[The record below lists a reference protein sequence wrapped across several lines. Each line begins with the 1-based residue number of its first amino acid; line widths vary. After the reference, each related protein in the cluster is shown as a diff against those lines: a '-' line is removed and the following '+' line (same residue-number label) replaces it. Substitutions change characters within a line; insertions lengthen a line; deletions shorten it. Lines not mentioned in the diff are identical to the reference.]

1 MEHWKTPPTPWI
13 FKLTGSSDNLSLLLL
28 LLRELTLKIPPWRP
42 HPVSSHV
49 WFCVLY
55 TIFYFE
61 NAGAAHVPC
70 VPLANCG
77 GTDGLLMFAEHTHT
91 HTNRPPILVAFA
103 SAWLP
108 QHSNTTLSG
117 NIWQPLFVAE
127 WCHQQEYILCG
138 IPELELRLAPFR
150 IPTWWSVA
158 APPHVIWIFEQVS
171 GVCKTS
177 LECS

>member
-91 HTNRPPILVAFA
+91 HTYEQA
-103 SAWLP
+103 SDSCCFCICMATSTQQHHTFWQHLATTFCCWVVPSTRIHPMWNTRAWAKVGSFSDS
-108 QHSNTTLSG
+108 HMM
-117 NIWQPLFVAE
+117 I
-127 WCHQQEYILCG
+127 CG
-138 IPELELRLAPFR
+138 C
-150 IPTWWSVA
+150 S
-158 APPHVIWIFEQVS
+158 
-171 GVCKTS
+171 TS
-177 LECS
+177 RHLDFWAS